1 MFLVSAGI
9 IPKSLNP
16 PDPLGRIS
24 GITKGEYMDTKTKLI
39 SSAVAALLLL
49 FISGCASGGYE
60 TVPNSSAG
68 TTQSIDLGTVVGTRT
83 VKIEGESGQLGLYGG
98 GILGSAAGSTI
109 GRGDGRT
116 LASAGGAV
124 AGAIVGRKIEKA
136 LTTKLAQE
144 MTIELD
150 DGRTLVV
157 VQELKEPAFNS
168 GDRVSVL
175 ETRNGDARVRHEDY
189 TTAQF

>member
-1 MFLVSAGI
+1 
-9 IPKSLNP
+9 
-16 PDPLGRIS
+16 
-24 GITKGEYMDTKTKLI
+24 MDTKTKSI
-39 SSAVAALLLL
+39 SGALAALLLI

-68 TTQSIDLGTVVGTRT
+68 TTQSIDLGTVVATRT
-83 VKIEGESGQLGLYGG
+83 VKIEGESSQLGLYGG
-98 GILGSAAGSTI
+98 GVMGSAIGSTI
-109 GRGDGRT
+109 GGGDGRV

-124 AGAIVGRKIEKA
+124 VGAIVGKKIEKA

-150 DGRTLVV
+150 DGRTVVV
-157 VQELKEPAFNS
+157 VQELKDPEFYS

-175 ETRNGDARVRHEDY
+175 QTRNGDARVRHEDY
-189 TTAQF
+189 TTAQY